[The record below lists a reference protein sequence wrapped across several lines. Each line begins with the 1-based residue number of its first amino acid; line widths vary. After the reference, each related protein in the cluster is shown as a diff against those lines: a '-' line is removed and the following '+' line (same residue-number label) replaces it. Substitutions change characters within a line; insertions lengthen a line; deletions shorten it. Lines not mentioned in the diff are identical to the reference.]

1 MPYEWHHFSLLGEG
15 IISTD
20 MSAIWIMGEKYEG
33 APSTDPRGPF
43 RRDFRGSPE
52 MKGATENKF
61 RKRKKTYIVR
71 ELADR
76 IRFLL
81 KVTLISLPKNI
92 GIFTWYN
99 QPKLF

>member
-61 RKRKKTYIVR
+61 RKRKKTYSQQ
-71 ELADR
+71 LADS

-81 KVTLISLPKNI
+81 KVTLISLPKKI
-92 GIFTWYN
+92 EILT
-99 QPKLF
+99 